1 MFYVRLYHFMGKLDI
16 FPLMCTSDKV
26 WITELTK
33 ILGQFVTRMR
43 KFICQSDV
51 KHIMSP
57 MKKSQF

>member
-1 MFYVRLYHFMGKLDI
+1 MGKLDI

-33 ILGQFVTRMR
+33 ILGQFVTRMH